1 MDPNTTDYS
10 TAYNQLGSVYDPQTH
25 QVQSQIDQLAPQQQA
40 QQASLDQAKVNA
52 FKDITNSANSKGVL
66 FSGVPIDQ
74 RATYVGTKYLPAVAD
89 LNTSFNNT
97 KNTLLGQINT
107 IQAARVKDAQNTV
120 TGNQAAQ
127 SKADYQNAQ
136 LALSYARLNNSQG
149 NTANSDLAKQQALYK
164 VTGKS
169 VNQISPTGTGT
180 VKNTSTNNGYNFT
193 GPNGTPVSL
202 AQYVAGSGG
211 GVDTVLNLLQNG
223 SKYDQN
229 IYKQVYNLNDPNA
242 ILSKIQK
249 LDTAK
254 AYGF

>member
-1 MDPNTTDYS
+1 MDPNTTDYNQ
-10 TAYNQLGSVYDPQTH
+10 AYSQLGAVYDPQTQ
-25 QVQSQIDQLAPQQQA
+25 QVQSQIDQLQPQQDA

-52 FKDITNSANSKGVL
+52 FKDITNTANSKGVL

-74 RATYVGTKYLPAVAD
+74 QATYVGTKYLPAVAD
-89 LNTSFNNT
+89 LKTSFNNT

-107 IQAARVKDAQNTV
+107 IQANRVKDAQSTV
-120 TGNQAAQ
+120 SGNQAAQ
-127 SKADYQNAQ
+127 AKADYQNQQ
-136 LALSYARLNNSQG
+136 LALSYARLG
-149 NTANSDLAKQQALYK
+149 NTSNSDLAKQQAQYK

-169 VNQISPTGTGT
+169 VNALSPTGTGT
-180 VKNTSTNNGYNFT
+180 VKNTSTTNGYNFT

-229 IYKQVYNLNDPNA
+229 IYKQVYSLSDPNA
-242 ILSKIQK
+242 ILAKIQK